1 MDYQVFKSI
10 DTKMKNT
17 QQQIFSSSLDTADKS
32 DMLFDIFEVRKKIIG
47 RTKNKQLMNE
57 LITKI
62 INFFL
67 YINTLQKPNRIYIF
81 TGHGWNTNLQFD
93 ISKEHNLNIVM
104 LSSQSCLLES
114 TEYGLFDSKSILC
127 YGSKSKAV
135 DTWYEFNHESKKFG
149 ENKYIR
155 FDSDVNTIV
164 PDMLLSLHPKVTE
177 SNYFLEIGN
186 PSLNLNSKTMLL
198 SELVR
203 SIPTDNAVIHISACR
218 SALDSFQVSNIPQ
231 TFKQS
236 DILYE
241 AKFNKRAREKTV
253 VNEQTTLNG
262 GEDIIDK
269 INKIAGLEIGK
280 VVTDPSSEPFYV

>member
-1 MDYQVFKSI
+1 
-10 DTKMKNT
+10 MKNT